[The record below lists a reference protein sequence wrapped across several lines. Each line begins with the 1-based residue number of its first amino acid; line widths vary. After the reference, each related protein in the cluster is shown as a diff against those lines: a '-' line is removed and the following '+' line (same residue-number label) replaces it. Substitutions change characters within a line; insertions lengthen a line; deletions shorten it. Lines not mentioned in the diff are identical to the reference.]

1 MFTKAEIERKSDV
14 IQTLILLPICRV
26 YYESNKQ
33 YGYYKQ
39 YKYIHHDRVRVGGAF
54 HVVYRGIYPDFAG
67 GFDESDDFLRVVL
80 QGIVVHS
87 LQSIHQQRTQFPR
100 FHCFSVSQR

>member
-1 MFTKAEIERKSDV
+1 MMFSQAEMERKSDV

-39 YKYIHHDRVRVGGAF
+39 YKYIHHDRVAEWRAF
-54 HVVYRGIYPDFAG
+54 HR
-67 GFDESDDFLRVVL
+67 
-80 QGIVVHS
+80 S
-87 LQSIHQQRTQFPR
+87 LSRNSSPFPPR
-100 FHCFSVSQR
+100 I